1 MLDKINNEIVIPEEY
16 NYIGAFVSLGCNL
29 SCDYCI
35 NLNEENSTRKSVS
48 RKPMSGTNWAKAINR
63 LHILNPDLPVTLQ
76 GGEPTLHKDF
86 FDIVN
91 EVNDNIKLDLLTNMK
106 FDVDEFISKINPK
119 KFTREAKYA
128 AIRVSYHPGQ
138 NDIDDLIRKT
148 KKLNNAG
155 FYIGIYSVMIP
166 QNQAHIKEI
175 QEKCLKEGIDFRIKE
190 YLGFDGKEWH
200 GTYKYP
206 EAISQK
212 VEKYCDCKTTE
223 LIIAPSG
230 HVFRCH
236 SDLYEN
242 RTPIGHIL
250 DPEFNIEQI
259 YRSCYVFGHCNPC
272 DIKVK
277 TNRHQ
282 IFGHTSVDIKN
293 IRELSEKERLDLKT
307 NNNFGLGIYNYEKD
321 KGYI

>member
-1 MLDKINNEIVIPEEY
+1 MNKIIVPKNY
-16 NYIGAFVSLGCNL
+16 NYIGAFISLGCNL
-29 SCDYCI
+29 SCNYCI
-35 NLNEENSTRKSVS
+35 NLNEESSTRKSVS
-48 RKPMSGTNWAKAINR
+48 RKSMSGKDWAKAINR
-63 LHILNPDLPVTLQ
+63 LKILNTDLPVTLQ
-76 GGEPTLHKDF
+76 GGEPTIHKEF
-86 FDIVN
+86 FELVN
-91 EVNDNIKLDLLTNMK
+91 GVDEDVKLDLLTNMV
-106 FDVDEFISKINPK
+106 FDVDEFINNIDPK

-128 AIRVSYHPGQ
+128 AIRVSYHPGE
-138 NDIDDLIRKT
+138 NDIDDLIT
-148 KKLNNAG
+148 KAKKFDKAG
-155 FYIGIYSVMIP
+155 FYIGIYAVMVP
-166 QNQAHIKEI
+166 QNQAHIEEVKK
-175 QEKCLKEGIDFRIKE
+175 KCLDEGIDFRVKE

-250 DPEFNIEQI
+250 DPNFDIEQI
-259 YRSCYVFGHCNPC
+259 HKPCYVFGHCNPC

-282 IFGHTSVDIKN
+282 VFGHTSVDIQN
-293 IRELSEKERLDLKT
+293 IRELTEKERLDLET
-307 NNNFGLGIYNYEKD
+307 NKNYGLGSYNYEKD
-321 KGYI
+321 EEYING

>member
-1 MLDKINNEIVIPEEY
+1 MEKIIVPHEY

-29 SCDYCI
+29 TCDYCI

-48 RKPMSGTNWAKAINR
+48 RKPMSGKDWAKAINR
-63 LHILNPDLPVTLQ
+63 LSILNDDLPITLQ
-76 GGEPTLHKDF
+76 GGEPTIHKDF
-86 FDIVN
+86 YELVN
-91 EVNDNIKLDLLTNMK
+91 GVNDGVKLDLLTNMI
-106 FDVDEFISKINPK
+106 FDVDEFIAKIDPK

-138 NDIDDLIRKT
+138 NDIDDLIQKA
-148 KKLNNAG
+148 KKFDKAG
-155 FYIGIYSVMIP
+155 FYIGIYAVMVP
-166 QNQAHIKEI
+166 QNQEHIKAV
-175 QEKCLKEGIDFRIKE
+175 QEKCLAQGIDFRIKE
-190 YLGFDGKEWH
+190 YLGFDGQQWH
-200 GTYKYP
+200 GTYKYD

-250 DPEFNIEQI
+250 DLNFDIEQI
-259 YRSCYVFGHCNPC
+259 HRPCYVFGHCNPC

-282 IFGHTSVDIKN
+282 IFGHTSVDIQN
-293 IRELSEKERLDLKT
+293 IRELTKEERLALE
-307 NNNFGLGIYNYEKD
+307 NNANFGLGLYNYEKD
-321 KGYI
+321 KEFIHD

>member
-1 MLDKINNEIVIPEEY
+1 MNKLKSIEIPKEC
-16 NYIGAFVSLGCNL
+16 NYIAAFVTLGCNL

-35 NLNEENSTRKSVS
+35 NLNEEGSTRKKVFQ
-48 RKPMSGTNWAKAINR
+48 KPMSAANWARAINR
-63 LHILNPDLPVTLQ
+63 LHILNDDLPVTLQ
-76 GGEPTLHKDF
+76 GGEPTTHNGFYDMVAMI
-86 FDIVN
+86 D
-91 EVNDNIKLDLLTNMK
+91 ENIKLDLLTNMM
-106 FDVDEFISKINPK
+106 FDVDEFIEKVDPK

-138 NDIDDLIRKT
+138 NEIEDLI
-148 KKLNNAG
+148 KKHHKMRDAG
-155 FYIGIYSVMIP
+155 FYVGIYAVMTP
-166 QNQAHIKEI
+166 WNAEHIKEV
-175 QEKCLKEGIDFRIKE
+175 QQRCLDEGIDFRLKE

-206 EAISQK
+206 EAVSQK
-212 VEKYCDCKTTE
+212 VNRYCDCKTTE
-223 LIIAPSG
+223 LIISPSG

-250 DPEFNIEQI
+250 DPDFKIDDAF
-259 YRSCYVFGHCNPC
+259 RPCYVFGHCNPC

-293 IRELSEKERLDLKT
+293 IRDLTDEERRKLEEFGD
-307 NNNFGLGIYNYEKD
+307 NGLGEYDYEKD
-321 KGYI
+321 KVFLDG